1 MKITGLEVLTLP
13 DHGDSMMLVVVDTDE
28 GIHGLGEVG
37 IRSRQKAVAGALD
50 HLADLITG
58 EDPRRIE
65 HLWQVMSRRGFFPAD
80 RIVGAAIAAV
90 DVALWDIR
98 GKALGVPVHELLG
111 GRVRDHVPAYTH
123 VGDDY
128 HDRDRFLERCRALV
142 RDGWRHL
149 RFAAPHGA
157 DGVLDARRCL
167 RDSVELF
174 HQVRE
179 TVGDEVE
186 LILDVHTRLDP
197 PEALTLCREI
207 EAARPYFVEDPLRCE
222 NPESY
227 RMLRSRTGVP
237 LAAGEQFGS
246 KWEFRSLIE
255 DELIDYARVD
265 VGVAAGLTEAKKI
278 AAMAETHYIKLATH
292 NPLGPVTAASSLQ
305 LNMACPNVA
314 VQEHQTDP
322 EPAIAGL
329 FSARPTVVPGRVERG
344 ELPGIGVVIDREE
357 ARAYQAKAAERPHLR
372 TADGAFTNW

>member
-13 DHGDSMMLVVVDTDE
+13 DHGDSMMLVAVDTDE

-50 HLADLITG
+50 HLADLIVG

-65 HLWQVMSRRGFFPAD
+65 HLWQVMSRRGFFPSD
-80 RIVGAAIAAV
+80 RMVGAAIAAV

-128 HDRDRFLERCRALV
+128 HDRDRFLERCRGLV
-142 RDGWRHL
+142 LEGWRHL
-149 RFAAPHGA
+149 RFAAPHRA

-222 NPESY
+222 NTESY
-227 RMLRSRTGVP
+227 RMLRARTGVP

-255 DELIDYARVD
+255 GDLIDYARVD
-265 VGVAAGLTEAKKI
+265 VGVAAGITEAKKI
-278 AAMAETHYIKLATH
+278 AAMAETHHIKLATH

-305 LNMACPNVA
+305 LNLACSNVA

-322 EPAIAGL
+322 EPATAAL
-329 FSARPTVVPGRVERG
+329 FVERPTVVPGRVERS

-357 ARAYQAKAAERPHLR
+357 ARAYQATAAERPHLR
-372 TADGAFTNW
+372 TSDGAFTNW

>member
-37 IRSRQKAVAGALD
+37 IRSRQRAVAGGLE
-50 HLADLITG
+50 HLAELIVG

-65 HLWQVMSRRGFFPAD
+65 HLWQVMFRRGFFPAD
-80 RIVGAAIAAV
+80 RILAAAIAAV

-111 GRVRDHVPAYTH
+111 GRVRDHVPAYVH
-123 VGDDY
+123 VGDGY
-128 HDRDRFLERCRALV
+128 HDRAGFLDRCHDLV
-142 RDGWRHL
+142 AQGWRHL
-149 RFAAPHGA
+149 RFASPHDA
-157 DGVLDARRCL
+157 DGTLDARRCL
-167 RDSVELF
+167 HDSVDLF
-174 HQVRE
+174 HQVRDA
-179 TVGDEVE
+179 VGDEVE

-222 NPESY
+222 NADSY
-227 RMLRSRTGVP
+227 RMLRARTGVP
-237 LAAGEQFGS
+237 LAAGEQYGS

-255 DELIDYARVD
+255 GELIDYARVD

-278 AAMAETHYIKLATH
+278 AAMAETHHIKLATH

-305 LNMACPNVA
+305 LNLVCPNVA
-314 VQEHQTDP
+314 IQEHQTDP
-322 EPAIAGL
+322 EPAIAAL
-329 FSARPTVVPGRVERG
+329 FTARPTVLPGRIELS
-344 ELPGIGVVIDREE
+344 ELPGIGVDIDREA
-357 ARAYQAKAAERPHLR
+357 ARRFQATAAERPHLR